1 MADME
6 RVVVTGTGAIC
17 GAGKSPAEILAA
29 VRAGRSAIA
38 PIGQWDA
45 ARWPVRSAAEVA
57 DFNPSAL
64 LNDRK
69 LFKLIQRTDAF
80 GIYAAGQAIE
90 AAGLT
95 AYRDALDPEAAA
107 RFNDATGIYAGSG
120 GGAYQNQYD
129 FFPLLAAADGSLP
142 AFGRE
147 LGATVS
153 PMWLLRSLPNNV
165 LCHVGIRHGL
175 KGPNACITNHSI
187 SGALAIIE
195 AAQAVRTGEC
205 ERAVAVGHDASI
217 EPQMVLYYHGVGLLT
232 EDALRPFDVGRS
244 GSAMGEGAAALVVE
258 TERAAAAR
266 GAPVLGEILGSGCAS
281 EAEGLLP
288 IRDDGDGLARAIAL
302 ALEDSG
308 LRAADVGM
316 IVAHGNGTRQG
327 DVSEARALREIFGAA
342 APPVTAFKWAFG
354 HLLAASGIIEAV
366 LALAA
371 LRERTVPGIAA
382 LQRLD
387 PACAGLT
394 VSTSAQTPRS
404 DVALVLSRGF
414 GGTNAALA
422 VRSVAG

>member
-1 MADME
+1 
-6 RVVVTGTGAIC
+6 
-17 GAGKSPAEILAA
+17 
-29 VRAGRSAIA
+29 
-38 PIGQWDA
+38 
-45 ARWPVRSAAEVA
+45 
-57 DFNPSAL
+57 L

-69 LFKLIQRTDAF
+69 LFKLIRRTDVF
-80 GIYAAGQAIE
+80 GIYAAGQAID

-95 AYRDALDPEAAA
+95 AHRDTLDEEAAA

-120 GGAYQNQYD
+120 GGAYENQYD
-129 FFPLLAAADGSLP
+129 FFPLLAAAKGSLP
-142 AFGRE
+142 VFGAE
-147 LGATVS
+147 LGATVN

-187 SGALAIIE
+187 SGSLAIIE
-195 AAQAVRTGEC
+195 AAQALRTGEC

-232 EDALRPFDVGRS
+232 EDALRPFDADRS

-258 TERAAAAR
+258 TERSAAER
-266 GAPVLGEILGSGCAS
+266 GAQVLGEILGSGCAS

-288 IRDDGDGLARAIAL
+288 IRDDGEGLARAILLAL
-302 ALEDSG
+302 ADAG
-308 LRAADVGM
+308 LRPAGVGM

-327 DVSEARALREIFGAA
+327 DVSEARAIREVFGPTP
-342 APPVTAFKWAFG
+342 PPVTAFKWAFG

-371 LRERTVPGIAA
+371 LRERTVPGIAI
-382 LQRLD
+382 LSRLD
-387 PACAGLT
+387 PACAGLP
-394 VSTSAQTPRS
+394 VSAAPQAPRS
-404 DVALVLSRGF
+404 DIALVLSRGF

-422 VRSVAG
+422 VRAAAG